1 MQEGIDLRDPIS
13 ELFVTFYFG
22 VTSQLHKELNH
33 ITRRMKEVKISFFLL
48 NNAIQLEI
56 QDFIL
61 FLRKSFVMGQ
71 TLKVDNGS
79 KDFVYFLALQNT
91 QVLYVL
97 V

>member
-1 MQEGIDLRDPIS
+1 M
-13 ELFVTFYFG
+13 Y
-22 VTSQLHKELNH
+22 
-33 ITRRMKEVKISFFLL
+33 SFC
-48 NNAIQLEI
+48 QKLEI

-71 TLKVDNGS
+71 TVKVDNGS